1 MVVVYF
7 GSVARLRPFPAYL
20 CRRSQVF
27 VIRRKLARRFC
38 GATKFSFAAGMEP
51 GKEES
56 AHFIEFY
63 KAFNENA
70 GAAVD
75 GKKAKSASNVTTPQ
89 WLAAFTYLDKVH
101 CERGSFA
108 KVQRVLHGCN
118 LDVLKR
124 RYNGRDSGVARPGP
138 PPTLGVDFEDAVT
151 EYCLESAR
159 NHCSQ
164 TVSALLSNIGKM
176 KAALA
181 SKYPHLET
189 VTLGRKWLQLF
200 LRRHPEL
207 GRRKAE
213 LLETPRVS
221 AVNRGAIARYF
232 QLAQLALSLNP
243 GKPVYCMDEMNI
255 DTAKLEAGVD
265 DYIGEVGKPCY
276 TPTATTGGHVSFA
289 GLIKYGHAGF
299 LLPTLIFAGVR
310 PLDRLVPDDMR
321 LMMTKSGYME
331 DFSFI
336 SWVQMVLASD
346 LEAGTLFMDNH
357 YSHQDP
363 ESLGLLKAAGWTVV
377 FFHPHTTHKVC
388 PLDVGAF
395 GPLKKALMG
404 IVGKRRSDGKPP
416 TRYDVG
422 AIVKESIELA
432 IKPKFDVDTGLP
444 VDVITS
450 GFKRSGI
457 VRGEDGVMTVN
468 PGVITDADYLPADR
482 LMSRRD
488 ALEAELAAKE
498 GRPIVAKPAQLKL
511 SEEDLAVLKADI
523 LAPAQLNVAALG
535 AHYKAK
541 PRKGQVAEIG
551 TGLYFMERLLAVSTG
566 KAKVAAE
573 KLARKEAKAAAKA
586 AKPAKAAGGKKRKR
600 QEEEEEEAD
609 GEGDDAEGSEDE
621 DGDDDDEEEEE
632 EAPYEIAEVR
642 EQRMKGKKLELRV
655 KYGHLSEEANKAYE
669 WQPAK
674 NFSASNPAVV
684 VYFKGPMPATMAKHF
699 G

>member
-1 MVVVYF
+1 
-7 GSVARLRPFPAYL
+7 
-20 CRRSQVF
+20 
-27 VIRRKLARRFC
+27 
-38 GATKFSFAAGMEP
+38 MEP
-51 GKEES
+51 GKEEC
-56 AHFIEFY
+56 AHFIEFC
-63 KAFNENA
+63 KAFIESA

-75 GKKAKSASNVTTPQ
+75 GKKSKSASNVTTPQ
-89 WLAAFTYLDKVH
+89 WLAAFTYLDKVN
-101 CERGSFA
+101 CEHGAFA
-108 KVQRVLHGCN
+108 KAQRVLYGCN

-124 RYNGRDSGVARPGP
+124 RYNGRDSSVARPGP
-138 PPTLGVDFEDAVT
+138 PPSLGVDFEAAVV
-151 EYCLESAR
+151 EYALESAR

-164 TVSALLSNIGKM
+164 TVSALLGNIGKL
-176 KAALA
+176 KLAVA
-181 SKYPHLET
+181 SKYPHLAT

-213 LLETPRVS
+213 LLETARVS
-221 AVNRGAIARYF
+221 AVNRGSIGRYF
-232 QLAQLALSLNP
+232 QLAQLALSVNA
-243 GKPVYCMDEMNI
+243 GKPVYNMDEMNI
-255 DTAKLEAGVD
+255 DTAKLEAGAD

-276 TPTATTGGHVSFA
+276 TPTASAGGHVSFV
-289 GLIKYGHAGF
+289 GLIEYGVAAFH
-299 LLPTLIFAGVR
+299 LPALIFAGVR
-310 PLDRLVPDDMR
+310 PLERLVPDDMR

-336 SWVQMVLASD
+336 AWVRML
-346 LEAGTLFMDNH
+346 LESELKPGTLFMDNH

-395 GPLKKALMG
+395 GPVKKALMS
-404 IVGKRRSDGKPP
+404 IVGKRRSEGKPP

-422 AIVKESIELA
+422 AIVKESIAQA
-432 IKPKFDVDTGLP
+432 IKPKFDVDTGMP

-457 VRGEDGVMTVN
+457 VRGEDGLMTVN

-511 SEEDLAVLKADI
+511 SAEDLEILKADI
-523 LAPAQLNVAALG
+523 LAPAQLDVAALG
-535 AHYKAK
+535 AHYLVK
-541 PRKGQVAEIG
+541 PRKQQMAEIG
-551 TGLYFMERLLAVSTG
+551 TGAYFMAKQLAVTTE

-573 KLARKEAKAAAKA
+573 KLGRKEAKAAAKA
-586 AKPAKAAGGKKRKR
+586 AKPGKAAAGKKRKR
-600 QEEEEEEAD
+600 QEEEEEEEEQE
-609 GEGDDAEGSEDE
+609 GEGDDADGNEDE
-621 DGDDDDEEEEE
+621 DDGDDDDDEEEE
-632 EAPYEIAEVR
+632 EAPYEIVEVR

-684 VYFKGPMPATMAKHF
+684 AYFKGPVPATVAKHF